1 MKLISQPFI
10 EVWDFLKLLS
20 QLISFML
27 DFTNFQLN
35 ESILVISMFIVAAL
49 LLWRGYKFINL
60 GFPVLYFALGVSYFI
75 YLQRGNGDN
84 AELLP
89 TLILITTSILLIIF
103 IGQIKFLLVGALI
116 GIYIFNDVLGST
128 LKISNT
134 FLMAIL
140 GVISGMVVTR
150 YFVTHFN
157 DFFDTILS
165 FVTSL
170 IGIIILLFA
179 IGLTLLFFFDMENA
193 LQPQPFQLCGL
204 IFVVLAGVFYYTS
217 AQREHRIEN
226 AKKTS
231 LIDETDNN
239 TQPSKDNSLYTSF
252 VAILI
257 VVFFFFNGLPEADK
271 TNTFTLP
278 EPVNGFLINFTEYT
292 AKLSSDIFITPN
304 VIPSNEVT
312 AYICP
317 AFTCESRRLL
327 PQTLLITDGLPSFNQ
342 SDIEDWY
349 EIVYQFQ
356 LLYISKTDLLDE
368 IQPPVSQQSINDE

>member
-49 LLWRGYKFINL
+49 LLLRGYKFINL

-157 DFFDTILS
+157 DFFD
-165 FVTSL
+165 
-170 IGIIILLFA
+170 IIKYYYI
-179 IGLTLLFFFDMENA
+179 NRPR
-193 LQPQPFQLCGL
+193 LQWSQ
-204 IFVVLAGVFYYTS
+204 I
-217 AQREHRIEN
+217 
-226 AKKTS
+226 
-231 LIDETDNN
+231 TDN
-239 TQPSKDNSLYTSF
+239 
-252 VAILI
+252 
-257 VVFFFFNGLPEADK
+257 
-271 TNTFTLP
+271 
-278 EPVNGFLINFTEYT
+278 
-292 AKLSSDIFITPN
+292 
-304 VIPSNEVT
+304 
-312 AYICP
+312 
-317 AFTCESRRLL
+317 
-327 PQTLLITDGLPSFNQ
+327 
-342 SDIEDWY
+342 
-349 EIVYQFQ
+349 
-356 LLYISKTDLLDE
+356 LYI
-368 IQPPVSQQSINDE
+368 